1 MKLKCLIAV
10 TVVKARS
17 SNARNASSN
26 WSMPV
31 VAVLLLVAFMGGM
44 GVLDLV
50 VFMEA
55 LSSPSFAAIAG
66 ILMNIWLWL

>member
-17 SNARNASSN
+17 SNAQNASSN
-26 WSMPV
+26 WSIPV
-31 VAVLLLVAFMGGM
+31 VVALLLVVFMGGM

-55 LSSPSFAAIAG
+55 LNSPSFAAIGG
-66 ILMNIWLWL
+66 ILVNIWL

>member
-26 WSMPV
+26 WSTLV
-31 VAVLLLVAFMGGM
+31 VAALLLVAFMGGM
-44 GVLDLV
+44 GVLDLI
-50 VFMEA
+50 VFTEV
-55 LSSPSFAAIAG
+55 LSSPSFAAIGG
-66 ILMNIWLWL
+66 ILVNIWL

>member
-26 WSMPV
+26 WSIPV
-31 VAVLLLVAFMGGM
+31 VVALLLVAFTDGM

-50 VFMEA
+50 AFTEA
-55 LSSPSFAAIAG
+55 LSSPSFAGSAG
-66 ILMNIWLWL
+66 ILMNIWL

>member
-1 MKLKCLIAV
+1 V
-10 TVVKARS
+10 
-17 SNARNASSN
+17 
-26 WSMPV
+26 V
-31 VAVLLLVAFMGGM
+31 VALLLVVFMGGM

-66 ILMNIWLWL
+66 ILKNIWL